1 MADNIVS
8 GSENVYSKQVG
19 GNVVLIDPNKVVS
32 VDGTVI
38 KDRLVRQEDLVM
50 YVNLTAKVIPRSKLI
65 SARGASDASVTVSLH
80 DGEINFLKPQNK
92 SSLDSDWTE
101 AFTDTNVNKIKR
113 KQDVSDKG
121 QTFTSK
127 SIDSRNDFQG
137 FGIRSIEINISSSFV
152 PEVNIDF
159 VDIRGKT
166 LFEQAEAN
174 TPYTAFFHLPYP
186 VFELTIKGYYGKAVK
201 YQLALTNF
209 TTSFDSSTGDFKM
222 RGTFIGN
229 HIALLNDINVQQA
242 MLAPYMYPNLSSGV
256 DGELG
261 ESLGRKTLNEVYN
274 IYKLKK
280 LIPQDFPHL
289 TINELIEKVDKFTDR
304 LGEKLNKVD
313 LQFTNDQKLYS
324 GKLKDLY
331 NSIFGQDGWVSTFI
345 TKDESEYIPLDI
357 TISSNNQNINEKSK
371 KAVAMK
377 LKAVDDEYIK
387 NAESKLEY
395 LLEGYKKVLNENRT
409 FGKLGGKG
417 AITSIDNFTV
427 YNQRAKNNQANN
439 LDQIP
444 AKGYYV
450 LDVTPKSFGGT
461 YTRVF
466 EEFDKNFKDI
476 QTSVTEKLNKTFIE
490 VLEFYPSMRN
500 LSAVLISGVDTYL
513 RLMDNVHTK
522 AFDQRFSEKRIES
535 VTGPTKAGFQD
546 TPSRFENQC
555 FPWPQ
560 YYESNDETG
569 ELVLTYPGASGSL
582 SKTEAYN
589 PLLWPEIQFIEEYT
603 KVANFKEAD
612 KVFPTINE
620 ATYLGSIPI
629 SVREYPFND
638 KVYDNN
644 KTKNDILWEIVDRAE
659 DFVNYVG
666 VSGYKS
672 LASGEKSMTD
682 TVLEAS
688 KNDSKN
694 LTKILES
701 DFKMSEFFSGN
712 NLKWDS
718 LFRELKKDSPERYE
732 NWENN
737 VINTLYIRN
746 KNLQNTSIPG
756 TNYGLYATSTI
767 FNTNVDNGEYLKY
780 VDLYRKGKKTEDGD
794 FDFYPFNFRNINQL
808 KVKLADSITI
818 TGQKF
823 YDIDKLT
830 IPSAS
835 RVYGTTNHNYFFTN
849 WNWKSEIENIDLYNQ
864 VINELSVVKSFTT
877 KDNWSAYYDTKQ
889 DILNQS
895 LTEGINNLSE
905 SLSRQS
911 VSMLNTPWFA
921 NAIYRGGQNVNA
933 GNTTGA
939 YSDAAYLY
947 LNSLPIT
954 STLEKTIIGFSGKHQ
969 YGGYVAQLIKQLA
982 SYHELPYSFI
992 LKIGSLWWNYKNETP
1007 EEFSVFGG
1015 LGSGDGGTMG
1025 NDGDIRCNEW
1035 YVDPAYSNGY
1045 GWFDYSDNGNVLPGL
1060 DINQQT
1066 LGLWPRLISMTHNI
1080 ITGSNILPT
1089 VGTWVPVQDL
1099 QTNFLGGYI
1108 MEIVKEEIP
1117 KVEVDGVEYSF
1128 YTTYADSNN
1137 IPSGFGVQ
1145 ELDPATNPYYIL
1157 YPSSGGL
1164 VNSDLEYIGDN
1175 ITTAAFDGS
1184 ARFLWAGAGFGSF
1197 DVKSGTNYGAIYGR
1211 VPWSNYFKRV
1221 NNAKVEQ
1228 DAWSINLTTTTSS
1241 NYESFNELLSIFPT
1255 QVLEKFEDEFIK
1267 FSTTKNP
1274 NASIVDGQYTSFIEI
1289 FKKIMVVPKEYVTE
1303 ITGNITHTTQDIAN
1317 AQLSQFLNINDV
1329 FLNQTIIYK
1338 HGSVNGFDIITRL
1351 DGQGGGTPT
1360 NQLIGLLL
1368 DKGKIKESYN
1378 LPKYIATDWPVG
1390 YLDVQF
1396 QMEIGEVV
1404 MTKEE
1409 FGTPTQFQ
1417 NVCNLCFQFF
1427 VNFDISPITVFSFA
1441 QILKY
1446 YVTTCAN
1453 LVTPTSKQDFVVILK
1468 NLQDTNFDVERN
1480 VYINNFLKEVSKI
1493 DPLGKLRG
1501 EVDEDPE
1508 RPKIDGDNLK
1518 LELYQSFKTFNDKWI
1533 AGTEVQGSDLKK
1545 PTSTSNGGVPYYNT
1559 IFERFLFL
1567 DRRNMDIGNEAVGDI
1582 YVFKGLALASE
1593 SPGSVSVNQNISAFM
1608 SNMCR
1613 TNFFNW
1619 IPLPSYINFYNIEGN
1634 ETAKQGN
1641 AMFGAF
1647 KEVDTTDSSPVYL
1660 CQYVGPP
1667 STNLDIK
1674 TPTYGFNNDSFIL
1687 DRVSPNPLINNKPP
1701 TDPESL
1707 NLENKVM
1714 AFAVD
1719 FGIPNQ
1725 QIFQDISLDQTEFPN
1740 TSESFI
1746 IIEDMG
1752 KLASG
1757 SKVATNSLNLFN
1769 LYKSRSYQCKVTC
1782 FGNAL
1787 IQPTTYFQLRY
1798 IPMFSGPY
1806 LIMDVNHSIS
1816 NGEMTTTFTGVRV
1829 GIPSLPKVTDLLS
1842 GIQETLLK
1850 NLKESETEDV
1860 GNVTDGL
1867 DSFDLVGNSIT
1878 QLNDEEDI
1886 IKINILGIEVKDP
1899 VNLSKIVKPS
1909 GAQIFEAKRKGRL
1922 HKGVD
1927 YSPKQEFK
1935 GEEIAITSPVT
1946 GILSKKYGGCKVG
1959 TGKACGGGYGN
1970 HVYITRTLIKQTDT
1984 SSWVKDAVSKYEFV
1998 LAHFKDKSFIANN
2011 VGTAITKGQFLGN
2024 MGNTGNSSGTHLH
2037 YEIRRYVIDENL
2049 SEKMEY
2055 LNPDKF
2061 DSDYITEIG

>member
-1 MADNIVS
+1 MADSLIND
-8 GSENVYSKQVG
+8 SEKVYSKQVG
-19 GNVVLIDPNKVVS
+19 GNLVLIDPNKVVS
-32 VDGTVI
+32 ADGSTI

-65 SARGASDASVTVSLH
+65 STRGSSDASVNVSLF

-92 SSLDSDWTE
+92 NSLDTDWTD
-101 AFTDTNVNKIKR
+101 AFTDPNVNKINR
-113 KQDVSDKG
+113 KTDISDKG
-121 QTFTSK
+121 QTFISK
-127 SIDSRNDFQG
+127 SIENRNDFQG
-137 FGIRSIEINISSSFV
+137 FGIRNIEINISSSFV

-159 VDIRGKT
+159 VDVRGKT

-186 VFELTIKGYYGKAVK
+186 VFELTVKGYYGKAVK

-209 TTSFDSSTGDFKM
+209 TTSFDSGNGDFNM
-222 RGTFIGN
+222 RGTFVGN
-229 HIALLNDINVQQA
+229 HIALLNDINIQQA
-242 MLAPYMYPNLSSGV
+242 MLAPYMYPNVSSGV
-256 DGELG
+256 DEESG
-261 ESLGRKTLNEVYN
+261 ESLGRKTLNEVYR

-289 TINELIEKVDKFTDR
+289 TIHELIGKVDEFTDKLGQR
-304 LGEKLNKVD
+304 LTKVD

-324 GKLKDLY
+324 SKLKDLY
-331 NSIFGQDGWVSTFI
+331 NSIFGPDGWVSTFI
-345 TKDESEYIPLDI
+345 TTDREEDIPLNI
-357 TISSNNQNINEKSK
+357 AISSNSQDISETTKT
-371 KAVAMK
+371 AIAMK
-377 LKAVDDEYIK
+377 LKLVDDEYIK

-395 LLEGYKKVLNENRT
+395 LLEGYKKILNENKT
-409 FGKLGGKG
+409 FGKGGGKG
-417 AITSIDNFTV
+417 AITLTDEFTI

-439 LDQIP
+439 LDDVP
-444 AKGYYV
+444 PKGYYV
-450 LDVTPKSFGGT
+450 LDVTPKSFGSI
-461 YTRVF
+461 YTKVF
-466 EEFDKNFKDI
+466 EQFDKNFKDI
-476 QTSVTEKLNKTFIE
+476 QTGVTEKLNKTFIE

-513 RLMDNVHTK
+513 RLMDNVHTN
-522 AFDQRFSEKRIES
+522 AFNQRFNEKRIES

-546 TPSRFENQC
+546 TPSRFEKQC

-582 SKTEAYN
+582 SKTEGYN
-589 PLLWPEIQFIEEYT
+589 PKLWPEIQFVEEYT
-603 KVANFKEAD
+603 KVANFKEVD
-612 KVFPTINE
+612 KVFPSTNE
-620 ATYLGSIPI
+620 TTYLGSIPI
-629 SVREYPFND
+629 SVREYPFNN

-644 KTKNDILWEIVDRAE
+644 KTKNEILWEIVDRAE

-666 VSGYKS
+666 VSGYKPFS
-672 LASGEKSMTD
+672 SGEKSMTD

-694 LTKILES
+694 LIKILES

-712 NLKWDS
+712 NLKAQS
-718 LFRELKKDSPERYE
+718 LFNELKKESPKLYE
-732 NWENN
+732 NWQNN
-737 VINTLYIRN
+737 VINTNYIRN

-756 TNYGLYATSTI
+756 TNYGLYATSSI
-767 FNTNVDNGEYLKY
+767 FNTTVDNGEYLKY
-780 VDLYRKGKKTEDGD
+780 VDLYRKGKKTYDGQ
-794 FDFYPFNFRNINQL
+794 FDYYPFNFRNINQL
-808 KVKLADSITI
+808 RVKLADSITI

-823 YDIDKLT
+823 YDINKLT
-830 IPSAS
+830 IPAVS
-835 RVYGTTNHNYFFTN
+835 RVYGSVNHNAFFTN
-849 WNWKSEIENIDLYNQ
+849 WNWKSDVEEVDLYNQ
-864 VINELSVVKSFTT
+864 VINELAVVKSFTS
-877 KDNWSAYYDTKQ
+877 KSNWNAYYDTKQ

-905 SLSRQS
+905 SLTRQS
-911 VSMLNTPWFA
+911 VSMFNTPWFA
-921 NAIYRGGQNVNA
+921 NAIYKGGQS
-933 GNTTGA
+933 GNFYGE
-939 YSDAAYLY
+939 AAYLY

-954 STLEKTIIGFSGKHQ
+954 STLEKTITGFSGKHQ

-982 SYHELPYSFI
+982 SYHEVPYSFI

-1035 YVDPAYSNGY
+1035 YVDPAQSNGL
-1045 GWFDYSDNGNVLPGL
+1045 GWFDYTNNGNTLPGL
-1060 DINQQT
+1060 NADQQT
-1066 LGLWPRLISMTHNI
+1066 LGLWPRLIDMTHKI
-1080 ITGSNILPT
+1080 ITGNNILPI
-1089 VGTWVPVQDL
+1089 VGNWVPSQDL
-1099 QTNFLGGYI
+1099 QTNFLGGYTLD
-1108 MEIVKEEIP
+1108 IVKEEIP
-1117 KVEVDGVEYSF
+1117 KVEVDGIEYSF

-1137 IPSGFGVQ
+1137 VMGLGVP
-1145 ELDPATNPYYIL
+1145 EIDSTTNPYYIL

-1164 VNSDLEYIGDN
+1164 VNSDLSYLGDN
-1175 ITTAAFDGS
+1175 ITTAAFDGN

-1197 DVKSGTNYGAIYGR
+1197 DIKNGTNYGAIYGR
-1211 VPWSNYFKRV
+1211 VPWSNYFKKIQ
-1221 NNAKVEQ
+1221 NSKGEQ
-1228 DAWSINLTTTTSS
+1228 DAWNINLNIANTTT
-1241 NYESFNELLSIFPT
+1241 NYESFNELLSIFPF

-1267 FSTTKNP
+1267 FATPTNP
-1274 NASIVDGQYTSFIEI
+1274 DASVVDGQYTSFLEI
-1289 FKKIMVVPKEYVTE
+1289 FKKIMVVPKDYVTE
-1303 ITGNITHTTQDIAN
+1303 IVGKTTHTTQDIAN
-1317 AQLSQFLNINDV
+1317 AQLSQFLEINNT

-1338 HGSVNGFDIITRL
+1338 HGSISGFDIIT
-1351 DGQGGGTPT
+1351 DINSNTGIPT

-1368 DKGKIKESYN
+1368 DKGRIKESYN
-1378 LPKYIATDWPVG
+1378 LPKYDATQYPLG
-1390 YLDVQF
+1390 YLDFAF
-1396 QMEIGEVV
+1396 QKDVGEVV

-1409 FGTPTQFQ
+1409 VGVSTQFQ

-1427 VNFDISPITVFSFA
+1427 INFDISPITLFSFA
-1441 QILKY
+1441 PILKY
-1446 YVTTCAN
+1446 YVTNCIN
-1453 LVTPTSKQDFVVILK
+1453 LTTPLSKQDFITVLK
-1468 NLQDTNFDVERN
+1468 QIQSVNLEDNQFSVWRN
-1480 VYINNFLKEVSKI
+1480 VYLNNFLKEAAKI

-1501 EVDEDPE
+1501 ESDEDPE
-1508 RPKIDGDNLK
+1508 RPKIEGDNLK

-1545 PTSTSNGGVPYYNT
+1545 PSSISNNGVPYFNT

-1582 YVFKGLALASE
+1582 YVFKGLELASD
-1593 SPGSVSVNQNISAFM
+1593 SPGSISINQNISAFM
-1608 SNMCR
+1608 SNMCKV
-1613 TNFFNW
+1613 NFFNW
-1619 IPLPSYINFYNIEGN
+1619 IALPSYINFYNVEGN
-1634 ETAKQGN
+1634 ETEKQGN

-1647 KEVDTTDSSPVYL
+1647 KEVDTTESSPVYL

-1674 TPTYGFNNDSFIL
+1674 TPTYGYSNDSFIL

-1701 TDPESL
+1701 SDPESI

-1746 IIEDMG
+1746 IVEDMG

-1782 FGNAL
+1782 LGNVL

-1816 NGEMTTTFTGVRV
+1816 NNEMTTTFTGVRV
-1829 GIPSLPKVTDLLS
+1829 GIPSLPKVTDLIS

-1850 NLKESETEDV
+1850 NLKINETEETTDV
-1860 GNVTDGL
+1860 IVGL
-1867 DSFDLVGNSIT
+1867 DSFDLIEKT
-1878 QLNDEEDI
+1878 AQLQYNEEEDI
-1886 IKINILGIEVKDP
+1886 IKANELGIELADP
-1899 VNLSKIVKPS
+1899 VNLNKIIKPS
-1909 GAQIFEAKRKGRL
+1909 GAQLFEAKREGRI
-1922 HKGVD
+1922 HKGID

-1935 GEEIAITSPVT
+1935 GEKLAISSPVA
-1946 GILSKKYGGCKVG
+1946 GILTKKYGGCKVG

-1984 SSWVKDAVSKYEFV
+1984 SSWVKGGVSKYEFV
-1998 LAHFKDKSFIANN
+1998 LAHLQDNLFTPNN
-2011 VGTAITKGQFLGN
+2011 EGTAMVKGQFIGN
-2024 MGNTGNSSGTHLH
+2024 MGNTGNSTGTHLH
-2037 YEIRRYVIDENL
+2037 YEIRRYVIDDNL
-2049 SEKMEY
+2049 IEKMEY

-2061 DSDYITEIG
+2061 DSKYITQVG